1 MEKLSTSYQSPDFLS
16 GNSVDEI
23 HQRMLD
29 QLPSS
34 LEKTENSIPWDF
46 TRPPATE
53 KAEFVEFHL
62 NETIKL
68 IFPLW
73 AYGEWLDYHAEIRNV
88 TRREANPASG
98 MVTMT
103 GTVGTEIPTGFQ
115 LATVANGTS
124 LSASVLFSVTEGG
137 TLSGEENAEG
147 KVSQDFPVE
156 AISGGISG
164 NVAVDTVK
172 LMVYPL
178 SSVSYVSNPK
188 AISGGTEREDDDS
201 LRERIMEAIRSGL
214 SYTGCNGDYIR
225 WAKEVSGV
233 GYVIVNPEW
242 ADPDLPEIFHYTDHY
257 GVERCAG
264 AVRLIIV
271 DENGSPA
278 NTQILEEVYTHIM
291 GTDETDINRLAPI
304 GAKLTVMSPESLV
317 IPITATLI
325 LEEGESLETVV
336 ARIRSNLNEYWLKVA
351 LEAQTAE
358 SSISYVYWVQVGAV
372 IAKTEGVVDY
382 MDLLL
387 CGNTVNIQVTQ
398 AEFPTTGEVN
408 FSVSS

>member
-1 MEKLSTSYQSPDFLS
+1 MSTIYTTPDFLL

-29 QLPSS
+29 NLPSD
-34 LEKTENSIPWDF
+34 LEKTENSIPWDL
-46 TRPPATE
+46 TRPPAIE

-73 AYGEWLDYHAEIRNV
+73 AYGTWLDYHAEVRNV
-88 TRREANPASG
+88 TRREANPSS
-98 MVTMT
+98 
-103 GTVGTEIPTGFQ
+103 GTVTVTGKAGTEIPTGFQ
-115 LATVANGTS
+115 FATAAKTS
-124 LSASVLFSVTEGG
+124 SVTSSVVFSVVEGG
-137 TLSGEENAEG
+137 SLSGEEDETG
-147 KVSQDFPVE
+147 KVSCDFLVE
-156 AISGGISG
+156 ALVGGKIG

-172 LMVYPL
+172 LMVSPL
-178 SSVSYVSNPK
+178 SDISYVTNSE
-188 AISGGTEREDDDS
+188 AISGGTELEDDES
-201 LRERIMEAIRSGL
+201 LRERIMEAIRGGI
-214 SYTGCNGDYIR
+214 SYTGCNADYIR

-242 ADPDLPEIFHYTDHY
+242 ADPELPESFHYVDHY

-278 NTQILEEVYTHIM
+278 NEQILEDVYSHIM
-291 GTDETDINRLAPI
+291 GEDVTDINRLAPI
-304 GAKLTVMSPESLV
+304 GAKLTVMAPEALLLS
-317 IPITATLI
+317 ISATLV
-325 LEEGESLETVV
+325 LEEGESLATVEE
-336 ARIRSNLNEYWLKVA
+336 RIRSNLNDYWLEVA

-358 SSISYVYWVQVGAV
+358 SSISYIYWVQVGAV
-372 IAKTEGVVDY
+372 IAKTEGVVEY

-387 CGNTVNIQVTQ
+387 GGKTNNIQVSQ
-398 AEFPTTGEVN
+398 AEFPTTGEVS
-408 FSVSS
+408 FLVTG